1 MRTGQDNP
9 TLGRHK
15 RAVGVFPNRHD
26 AERAL
31 HELQDSNFPMDRVS
45 IIARDEAQGD
55 DIAGAEVRDRVGNK
69 ADDGAKTGAISGGAL
84 GGITGLLVGL
94 GALAIP
100 GIGPILLA
108 GAGATTIATTLAGAG
123 IGAAAGGLVGALI
136 GAGIPED
143 RARAYNDRVARGG
156 YLLIVEGTDRDIS
169 RAEVILHNRG
179 IEDYGVYD
187 APDLD
192 RDRPDHIHS
201 NPSGS
206 VQTYPTAM
214 GTVSPVATDRIS
226 RQRRAI
232 GVFTQQSSAEA
243 AITDLKNSGF
253 SMNQVSVIAKDT
265 GNHDRITDIDVNVR
279 QNNEVRKGNQADD
292 GAKAGAVT
300 GGILGGL
307 GGLLVG
313 LGVLAIPGIG
323 PVLAGGAAATALT
336 TAISGGAIGA
346 TAGGLAG
353 GLVGLGIPEDRAK
366 VYNERFEQGDYL
378 VMVDGTEDEIHRA
391 EAIMN
396 QHGIRDWGV
405 FNTTDSYAASGGI
418 TGSRTS
424 DMNLTDRPT
433 HITGDPN
440 VARTDR
446 RNETF

>member
-9 TLGRHK
+9 ILGRHK
-15 RAVGVFPNRHD
+15 RSVGVFSNRRD
-26 AERAL
+26 AEQAL

-45 IIARDEAQGD
+45 IIARDEERGD

-123 IGAAAGGLVGALI
+123 IGAAAGGLIGALV

-143 RARAYNDRVARGG
+143 RARAYSDRVARGG
-156 YLLIVEGTDRDIS
+156 YLLIVEGTEQDIS
-169 RAEVILHNRG
+169 RAETILRSRG
-179 IEDYGVYD
+179 IEDYDVYD

-192 RDRPDHIHS
+192 RDRS
-201 NPSGS
+201 
-206 VQTYPTAM
+206 
-214 GTVSPVATDRIS
+214 DRIS
-226 RQRRAI
+226 TNNPGYSQATPTTMGGVASMGAGHGLARKRAI
-232 GVFTQQSSAEA
+232 GAFTQRGSAEA

-253 SMNQVSVIAKDT
+253 SMNQVSIIAKDAS
-265 GNHDRITDIDVNVR
+265 NHDQIADTGVKVR
-279 QNNEVRKGNQADD
+279 QNNEVREGNKADE
-292 GAKAGAVT
+292 GAKTGAVT
-300 GGILGGL
+300 GGALGGL

-346 TAGGLAG
+346 AAGGLAG
-353 GLVGLGIPEDRAK
+353 GLVGLGIPEDRAR
-366 VYNERFEQGDYL
+366 VYNDRFERGDYL
-378 VMVDGTEDEIHRA
+378 VMVEGTEDEIHRA
-391 EAIMN
+391 EAILN
-396 QHGIRDWGV
+396 QHGIRDWGI
-405 FNTTDSYAASGGI
+405 FDATDSHTASGI

-424 DMNLTDRPT
+424 DMNLTDQPT
-433 HITGDPN
+433 HTTGDPD
-440 VARTDR
+440 VVVVDR
-446 RNETF
+446 RNETL